1 VPQPTKE
8 LVRALAEANGL
19 TIPEERVELV
29 LRQYENLLRNLEA
42 INSLPLPVE
51 AEPAFVFALPLQSAT
66 ILTRGR
72 ED

>member
-1 VPQPTKE
+1 MPQPTKE

-42 INSLPLPVE
+42 INSLPLTV
-51 AEPAFVFALPLQSAT
+51 
-66 ILTRGR
+66 
-72 ED
+72 